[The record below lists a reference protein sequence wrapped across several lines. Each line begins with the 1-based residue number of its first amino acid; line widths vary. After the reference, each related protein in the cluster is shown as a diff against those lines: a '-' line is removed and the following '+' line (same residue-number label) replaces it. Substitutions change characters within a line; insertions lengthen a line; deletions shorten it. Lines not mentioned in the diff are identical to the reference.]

1 MILCLYLD
9 EDSMDEALVLA
20 LRARGVD
27 VLTTMEAGM
36 LARLDED
43 NLDFATSQGRVLYS
57 YNVAHFYHIHTAWLT
72 GGRSHAGLI
81 LCQQQQY
88 SVGEQLRRLLKLIA
102 ARSAEDMIDRVEF
115 LSSWS

>member
-1 MILCLYLD
+1 MRN
-9 EDSMDEALVLA
+9 ALVVS

-27 VLTTMEAGM
+27 VLMTLDAGM
-36 LARLDED
+36 LSLLDED
-43 NLDFATSQGRVLYS
+43 NLEFATSQGRVFYT

-88 SVGEQLRRLLKLIA
+88 SVGEQLRRFLKLFA
-102 ARSAEDMIDRVEF
+102 ARSAEDMIDRV
-115 LSSWS
+115 